1 MHISHLRSIYRRA
14 FGKEMPTPM
23 KSVKAMQDQ
32 GLPLL
37 ADLTCIRAKDPVSG
51 VTCLSF
57 SGGTRE
63 EAKIFRFDSD
73 LKLISESTQARPE
86 REAQK
91 SGFFGR
97 GHDPR
102 EDTGRFE

>member
-37 ADLTCIRAKDPVSG
+37 ADLTCIRAKDPASG
-51 VTCLSF
+51 KTCLSF
-57 SGGTRE
+57 SGGNRE
-63 EAKIFRFDSD
+63 EAKIFRFDSE
-73 LKLISESTQARPE
+73 LQLISESAQTRPAREGQA
-86 REAQK
+86 
-91 SGFFGR
+91 GFFGR

-102 EDTGRFE
+102 DDTGRFE